1 VEIDKS
7 FFYPLTPFH
16 LICSTI
22 LRDKLKFRFNVLIL
36 DSNLFDKTLIS
47 NIRDSNNWDKIFVIK
62 KSSDFLTSL
71 HSTEHLNEFLFYVD
85 KEIFNVFYFSLGV
98 NTCNLFINKLSEKH
112 NFFLCDD
119 GLAPYYFNQN
129 VFEFWIKFTKKNI
142 LRNILFK
149 LIYIFTGNNYQCT
162 FKNNIQLIILNKD
175 LSDLVINEH
184 IVLNIENEDKLL
196 ALKEVSTYYSNLLP
210 VLRNNFKIV
219 FFHSDN
225 KDIDLSIYLSLLKK
239 YSSHE
244 IFHCFRQRAYYTDL
258 VLYSIHNNNVPWE
271 ILHYKYLTNFND
283 CVLISLNITTA
294 FIDTINPYIGSNK
307 RFIVKENYLE
317 KPTLFDEILRLVNQN
332 SHKPLCF
339 INTID
344 EL

>member
-1 VEIDKS
+1 VEINKS

-22 LRDKLKFRFNVLIL
+22 LRNKLNYKFNVLIL
-36 DSNLFDKTLIS
+36 DSNLFDPTLIS

-62 KSSDFLTSL
+62 KSPGFLTSL
-71 HSTEHLNEFLFYVD
+71 QSSEHLNDILFYVD
-85 KEIFNVFYFSLGV
+85 KGIFNVFYFSPGV
-98 NTCNLFINKLSEKH
+98 NTCNLFINKLSEIH

-119 GLAPYYFNQN
+119 GLAPYYFNQC
-129 VFEFWIKFTKKNI
+129 VFEFWIKLTRKNI

-149 LIYIFTGNNYQCT
+149 LIYIFTSNNYQCT
-162 FKNNIQLIILNKD
+162 FKKNIQLIILNKE
-175 LSDLVINEH
+175 LSKLVINEH
-184 IVLNIENEDKLL
+184 IVLNIENEDKFL
-196 ALKEVSTYYSNLLP
+196 ALNEVSNYYSNLLP

-219 FFHSDN
+219 FFHGDN
-225 KDIDLSIYLSLLKK
+225 KDINLSIYLSLLKK

-244 IFHCFRQRAYYTDL
+244 IFNCFRQRTYYTDL

-271 ILHYKYLTNFND
+271 ILHYKCLNNFNG
-283 CVLISLNITTA
+283 CVLVSLNMTTA

-307 RFIVKENYLE
+307 RFIVKENYL
-317 KPTLFDEILRLVNQN
+317 KKLTLFDEILRLVNQN
-332 SHKPLCF
+332 SHKSLCF